1 MVPGLVV
8 EAHSEGDCEQRPAK
22 ACPQYCDCLLTDR
35 HDGRPEEQFL
45 LNTLQLKL
53 HGLTDAGIDAQALLK
68 LGQCS
73 RNLRKDRDILAEVQ
87 EKLLILESQSRP
99 IQLTLDNC
107 DTKSNNCTV
116 AFVQTE
122 TVDTSHLG
130 TEPMSPEETLSLFD
144 LNLLDL
150 NRPDRTRRSLHL

>member
-1 MVPGLVV
+1 MI
-8 EAHSEGDCEQRPAK
+8 
-22 ACPQYCDCLLTDR
+22 
-35 HDGRPEEQFL
+35 
-45 LNTLQLKL
+45 LKS
-53 HGLTDAGIDAQALLK
+53 K
-68 LGQCS
+68 S
-73 RNLRKDRDILAEVQ
+73 RT
-87 EKLLILESQSRP
+87 

-150 NRPDRTRRSLHL
+150 NRPEHQPEKEHLRSVILLALGRELAKFKPELSHWLKVLPEHHDHPNAGLPLEQALLTLLSPLPYQVK